1 MPFQHCR
8 GLVCH
13 SKASAAVARLGN
25 LVEVVALADKFVE
38 NPHLL
43 RCYALHNLRI
53 EDAVTGECGEIPVAG
68 LALTLIGLVELVK
81 GKLDC
86 LGQVDHIIHSL
97 DVVPRHGAAVLFSI
111 HITKV
116 IKQL

>member
-13 SKASAAVARLGN
+13 SEASAAVARLGN
-25 LVEVVALADKFVE
+25 LVEIVALADKFVE

-43 RCYALHNLRI
+43 RCYALYNLRI

-68 LALTLIGLVELVK
+68 LALAFVCMVELVVR
-81 GKLDC
+81 KLDC
-86 LGQVDHIIHSL
+86 LG
-97 DVVPRHGAAVLFSI
+97 
-111 HITKV
+111 
-116 IKQL
+116 